1 MEFILLGSGSTG
13 NCALLRAGQGAEAVV
28 VALDCGLALR
38 TARNLAR
45 DAGMELGNLAGVLL
59 THHHADHA
67 ANVLPLASRA
77 GCPLHA
83 HPGALKARPSLGP
96 RERTRRGVPSIPF
109 REDAPFR
116 IGPLQCTPVRLPHDA
131 DPTFGF
137 LFEAD
142 GQRAGF
148 FTDLGRPDPLT
159 ADLLDGLDFLVLE
172 FNHDKEMLQGGPYPP
187 ELKKRV
193 AGAKGHLSN
202 EQAAAV
208 LAEAAPRSL
217 RSLVLA
223 HLSRKN
229 NTPALALAGARAG
242 LKARGLGSVR
252 VRPAPPRG
260 VVRLGA

>member
-1 MEFILLGSGSTG
+1 MEFILLGSGSSG
-13 NCALLRAGQGAEAVV
+13 NCTLLRAGQDGDSVV

-38 TARNLAR
+38 TARDLAR
-45 DAGMELGNLAGVLL
+45 DAGLELGNLAGVLL
-59 THHHADHA
+59 THHHADHS
-67 ANVLPLASRA
+67 ANVLPLAARA

-83 HPGALKARPSLGP
+83 HPQALEARPSLGS
-96 RERTRRGVPSIPF
+96 RERNRRGVALAPYW
-109 REDAPFR
+109 EDAPFQ
-116 IGPLQCTPVRLPHDA
+116 IGPLRCTPVRLPHDA
-131 DPTFGF
+131 EPTCGF

-159 ADLLDGLDFLVLE
+159 PDLLDGLDFLVLE
-172 FNHDKEMLQGGPYPP
+172 FNHDREMLQGGPYPP
-187 ELKKRV
+187 ELKQRV
-193 AGAKGHLSN
+193 AGAEGHLSN

-229 NTPALALAGARAG
+229 NTPELALAQARAG

-252 VRPAPPRG
+252 VRPALPRG
-260 VVRLGA
+260 VVRLGV